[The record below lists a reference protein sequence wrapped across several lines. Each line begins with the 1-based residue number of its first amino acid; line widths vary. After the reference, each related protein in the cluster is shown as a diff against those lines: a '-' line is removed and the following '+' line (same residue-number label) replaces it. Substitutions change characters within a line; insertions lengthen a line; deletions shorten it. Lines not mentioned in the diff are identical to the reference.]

1 MQHALFTYAW
11 DLEARG
17 DDAALGEIAD
27 AGFATVN
34 LATQYHA
41 GKFLLP
47 RNPRR
52 RVYFQEDGA
61 VFFEPDP
68 SRYGRMH
75 PRVHSLVEETGSP
88 LARVVELSE
97 RHGLTTTA
105 WTVCL
110 HNSWLGEQF
119 PDTTMHTAF
128 GDPLIHSLSPAHPD
142 VRAYILAVLGDMVS
156 RHEVAAVQLESPGYM
171 GFLHGYHHEIIGVP
185 LDAVQQRLLSF
196 SFNPVEIAGAT
207 VAGIDAEAVRHRVAS
222 LLDGCWNRGIAL
234 MDGDEPTEAATA
246 MLDDPEVR
254 AYTDWLVDQEISL
267 AEEMR
272 QTIRAANPDTTVW
285 HFAALDGSERDARL
299 VATGDGILSGYASS
313 DDDAIARAQRA
324 RALGKPAR
332 GAIRAIAPDTTD
344 PAVIALR
351 VATWNSAGVQGI
363 DVYNYGLM
371 PGTIWDAVVTAL
383 KQGDEA

>member
-1 MQHALFTYAW
+1 MHNGLFTYAW

-27 AGFATVN
+27 ADFASVN
-34 LATQYHA
+34 LAAQYHA

-52 RVYFQEDGA
+52 RVYFQEGGA

-68 SRYGRMH
+68 SRYGRLQ
-75 PRVHSLVEETGSP
+75 PRVHSLVAETGSP
-88 LARVVELSE
+88 LARVVELGR
-97 RHGLTTTA
+97 RHGLSTTA

-142 VRAYILAVLGDMVS
+142 ARAYIIAVLGDMVS
-156 RHEVAAVQLESPGYM
+156 RHDVTAVQLESPGYM
-171 GFLHGYHHEIIGVP
+171 GFLHGFHHEIIGVP
-185 LDAVQQRLLSF
+185 LDAVQQRLLSL

-207 VAGIDAEAVRHRVAS
+207 AAGIEAEAVRQRVAS
-222 LLDGCWNRGIAL
+222 LLDGAWNRGVKL
-234 MDGDEPTEAATA
+234 MDGDGPTAAATA
-246 MLDDPEVR
+246 VLDDPDVQ
-254 AYTDWLVDQEISL
+254 AYAGWLVDQEISL
-267 AEEMR
+267 AAEMR
-272 QTIRAANPDTTVW
+272 ETIRTANPATTIW

-299 VATGDGILSGYASS
+299 VATGDGILSGYAAS
-313 DDDAIARAQRA
+313 DGDAIDRARRAQ
-324 RALGKPAR
+324 ALGKPAR

-344 PAVIALR
+344 PAAIAPR
-351 VATWNSAGVQGI
+351 AAAWTSANVEGI

-371 PGTIWDAVVTAL
+371 PGTIWETVAAAL
-383 KQGDEA
+383 RQGGQR

>member
-1 MQHALFTYAW
+1 MRHGLFTYAW

-17 DDAALGEIAD
+17 DDVALGEIAD

-61 VFFEPDP
+61 IFFEPDR
-68 SRYGRMH
+68 SRYGRMQ
-75 PRVHSLVEETGSP
+75 PRVHSLVAETGSP
-88 LARVVELSE
+88 LARVVELGR
-97 RHGLTTTA
+97 RHGLSATA

-142 VRAYILAVLGDMVS
+142 ARAYILAVLGDMAS
-156 RHEVAAVQLESPGYM
+156 RHDIAAIQLESPGYM
-171 GFLHGYHHEIIGVP
+171 GFLHGYHHEIIGAP
-185 LDAVQQRLLSF
+185 LDAVQQHLLSL

-207 VAGIDAEAVRHRVAS
+207 AAGIEAEAVRQRVAS
-222 LLDGCWNRGIAL
+222 LLDGSWNRGIAL
-234 MDGDEPTEAATA
+234 MDGDGPTAAATA
-246 MLDDPEVR
+246 VLDDPEAQ
-254 AYTDWLVDQEISL
+254 AYAGWLVDQEISL

-272 QTIRAANPDTTVW
+272 ETIRAANPGTTIW
-285 HFAALDGSERDARL
+285 HFASLDGSERDARL
-299 VATGDGILSGYASS
+299 VASGDGVLSGYAAS
-313 DDDAIARAQRA
+313 DEDAIDRARRAQA
-324 RALGKPAR
+324 HGKPAR

-344 PAVIALR
+344 PAAIAPR
-351 VATWNSAGVQGI
+351 VAAWERAGVEGI

-371 PGTIWDAVVTAL
+371 PGTIWNAVDTAL
-383 KQGDEA
+383 RP